1 MPNVRGLIGII
12 GCSLLGL
19 LATAGAASAQLKS
32 ADVGINPTFEQTGA
46 STVNS
51 TGGFF
56 SARAF
61 FTSSTDYATGTL
73 TYGGSGSP
81 ATLSY
86 VPADI
91 ALEFGDSNGSFPT
104 LQTLYPT
111 GDYTFDLT
119 GGSEPEAIFTIDYA
133 GGAYSNTPALAASSF
148 SALQGMN
155 SADPLTVLF
164 NGFDVASGVSN
175 SDIVFSISNS
185 SDVQVFNSGFLAAD
199 ATGVTIPGGTLSPG
213 QSYTFD
219 LLYSSQIFGEV
230 DALAIG
236 TTQFYDSHTDGSFST
251 AAIPEPSTWAML
263 LMGFVGIGVMLRRRS
278 SSLQARAA

>member
-1 MPNVRGLIGII
+1 
-12 GCSLLGL
+12 
-19 LATAGAASAQLKS
+19 LATAGPASAQLKS

-119 GGSEPEAIFTIDYA
+119 GGSEPEADRLCR
-133 GGAYSNTPALAASSF
+133 GRL
-148 SALQGMN
+148 LQHTG
-155 SADPLTVLF
+155 PR
-164 NGFDVASGVSN
+164 GFF
-175 SDIVFSISNS
+175 VFR
-185 SDVQVFNSGFLAAD
+185 
-199 ATGVTIPGGTLSPG
+199 SPG
-213 QSYTFD
+213 HEF
-219 LLYSSQIFGEV
+219 
-230 DALAIG
+230 
-236 TTQFYDSHTDGSFST
+236 
-251 AAIPEPSTWAML
+251 
-263 LMGFVGIGVMLRRRS
+263 R
-278 SSLQARAA
+278 